1 MRPGGN
7 KTAIVVEINF
17 QVGGITE
24 RWKTNRSGISW
35 ADGIAITPMKKRQ
48 YFS

>member
-1 MRPGGN
+1 MRPGGY

-24 RWKTNRSGISW
+24 RWKTNRT
-35 ADGIAITPMKKRQ
+35 DGITITPMKKRQ